1 MGRSGAS
8 PRGYRWDEREHVASA
23 RARTPWRMS
32 SLSLSVCL
40 RGREGGRGRGRER
53 RGRRQRRDDV
63 RVRDYGD
70 QCGKPCLFCAG
81 PTHTRANIHRHVVPK
96 SAICRFHSSPL
107 YGLTLRLL
115 RSRATVA
122 ATASPFFYPRICG
135 KDRPVR
141 DTTLRLLIPFSILK
155 SSYQVS
161 KIDKTVYIV
170 RFDRFRG
177 ALLLG
182 IIDSNDQVNDCYT
195 FFLRFNAVASIL

>member
-115 RSRATVA
+115 RSRA
-122 ATASPFFYPRICG
+122 ASPFFYPRICG

-155 SSYQVS
+155 FSYRVS

-195 FFLRFNAVASIL
+195 CFLRFNAVASIL